1 MTNVPPFP
9 PTEPSSGS
17 PSAASPVPPAGPA
30 PVVRPAPAPWPP
42 APAPRRRWGP
52 VRILLAV
59 IQGGGLEESFLEKT
73 IEKGPS
79 SAQIAVIRVEG
90 IIDEAMEPGV
100 RGALERAAH
109 DASVKA
115 VIIRI
120 DSPGGGLTASD
131 MIHNDIRTI
140 LKGKP
145 VIAAMDGVAASG
157 GYYIACAAPEI
168 VAQQTTIT
176 GSIGVIGQFFFLSG
190 LLKDKLGVVP
200 VTLKMGAQKDWPN
213 MFAPDMTPEQ
223 ADYLMTTLLQP
234 GYDRFVDVVAESR
247 KMPRDEVLK
256 LATGR
261 VFMAKEAKE
270 VKLIDEIGYFDKA
283 IEMAKKKAGLS
294 KARVVEYVQP
304 FRLLDLLGVQS
315 KAKSSLLMDLRP
327 ERLAALASPRIMYLW
342 TGN

>member
-1 MTNVPPFP
+1 
-9 PTEPSSGS
+9 
-17 PSAASPVPPAGPA
+17 
-30 PVVRPAPAPWPP
+30 
-42 APAPRRRWGP
+42 
-52 VRILLAV
+52 
-59 IQGGGLEESFLEKT
+59 
-73 IEKGPS
+73 
-79 SAQIAVIRVEG
+79 
-90 IIDEAMEPGV
+90 
-100 RGALERAAH
+100 
-109 DASVKA
+109 
-115 VIIRI
+115 
-120 DSPGGGLTASD
+120 

-247 KMPRDEVLK
+247 KMPRDEVLQ